1 MLSPALTRGVWGRKI
16 ISGQVRYEENHR
28 PKGSMT
34 MGNLR
39 YFTVEQANSLLP
51 SLELRFTQVMQ
62 LRGQLRTIYQQLEGA
77 GEPPTPDSL
86 MRRDGEP
93 HLLTL
98 RGNFRALAEALAEE
112 VSAIEE
118 LGVAIK
124 DLDIGLCDFLGE
136 REGRDVWLCWRLGEK
151 LVTHWHEL
159 DDGFAGRQPLEDG
172 RTSERLLH

>member
-1 MLSPALTRGVWGRKI
+1 MLSPALTRGVRGRKI
-16 ISGQVRYEENHR
+16 ISGQLGYEEKHR
-28 PKGSMT
+28 PKGSMI

-39 YFTVEQANSLLP
+39 YFTIEQANALLP

-62 LRGQLRTIYQQLEGA
+62 LRGQLRTIYQQLEEA

-93 HLLTL
+93 HRLTL
-98 RGNFRALAEALAEE
+98 RGNFRALAETLAEE

-172 RTSERLLH
+172 GASERLLH